1 MIHLVSSSVL
11 IVNTLCNFL
20 NFCFLFSGDNLGCF
34 GASKKKKESQP
45 VQQKEAASTSRSTA
59 QRTDPVKGMELLW
72 QPEV

>member
-1 MIHLVSSSVL
+1 
-11 IVNTLCNFL
+11 
-20 NFCFLFSGDNLGCF
+20 LGCF

-59 QRTDPVKGMELLW
+59 QRTEPVKGMELLW